1 MNLDSLNGLVDL
13 FGPYLNGLAV
23 SVARAIAM
31 ATVLP
36 IFSRLGLTGLLRNA
50 VMIAIALPMLPQA
63 TADLAS
69 LTPLGPAQT
78 LILVAKEAIIG
89 VLLGLLFGVPFW
101 AVEAAGEIVDMQR
114 GVNGAYLLDPNASGQ
129 ASPIGTLF
137 VMVLLALF
145 FAGNGL
151 GLLAEALYRSYALW
165 PVTAVLP
172 PFTGET
178 PALLLGL
185 LDRVVR
191 LALLL
196 AAPLVIVMLL
206 GDITLAVIGR
216 MAPQLNVFDL
226 SLSVKTA
233 ALLLV
238 LPVYAVFLVPYFAE
252 SLGSIHGV
260 LDLARTVLP

>member
-1 MNLDSLNGLVDL
+1 VTLESVRGLIDL
-13 FGPYLNGLAV
+13 FGPYLIAIAV
-23 SVARAIAM
+23 AIARAVAL

-36 IFSRLGLTGLLRNA
+36 VFARLGLGGLLRNA
-50 VMIAIALPMLPQA
+50 VVIALALPVVPQV
-63 TADLAS
+63 TGEIAS
-69 LTPLGPAQT
+69 LVPLHPGQVVV
-78 LILVAKEAIIG
+78 LIAKEAVVG
-89 VLLGLLFGVPFW
+89 TLLGLLFGLPFW
-101 AVEAAGEIVDMQR
+101 AVEAAGEIIDMQR

-129 ASPIGTLF
+129 ASPVGTLF
-137 VMVLLALF
+137 VLVLLALF

-151 GLLAEALYRSYALW
+151 GVLAEALYQSYALW
-165 PVTAVLP
+165 PVTALLP

-185 LDRVVR
+185 LDRVVQ
-191 LALLL
+191 LALLF

-238 LPVYAVFLVPYFAE
+238 LPLYAVFLVPYFAQG
-252 SLGSIHGV
+252 LGSIRGV